1 MSGKRGG
8 EEIAAPDPK
17 SARTPPAASAGMGSA
32 APANGSSG
40 IPTSDRPAT
49 YMEGNSMKFKKVH
62 RVYTYGYSFNIN
74 EVDVPKVAT
83 ENKVKSYLM
92 ETPFCRLPWDKPYF
106 YMTPSEWHLLPSTAA
121 VSNCNVRVKFRNCR
135 QSFQTN
141 VSSTTTATLNQYQ
154 DIVTLVG
161 ANMDHDVVDG
171 KFSGAFAHTKMR
183 YPTFTVHD
191 KADHIKLAQQMW
203 GAKENAADFT
213 SIYPKSGIGL
223 PILINSYMALYT
235 DDANPELAGWAML
248 NQSMNVFDGDLAA
261 GQYILDVNYAPS
273 MGFLKSPPSSI
284 LRPYPGFVDKT
295 AGSTITFSL
304 PMANKILYSARG
316 EFILS
321 KARTGGLTTVQSR
334 EAETRE
340 GSSTAFD
347 YYDTFDKSQ
356 ISQIADGSNIYP
368 HSQPSIHIGV
378 MPFKSASAK
387 NLVTDVEEY
396 TDMQAYF
403 EVEATCTVNFTFPTR
418 YPHALRPNVHPANQI
433 LFHTNS
439 EVEEGMSLICGLKR
453 YKKRGVIPGET
464 LPEES

>member
-1 MSGKRGG
+1 
-8 EEIAAPDPK
+8 
-17 SARTPPAASAGMGSA
+17 
-32 APANGSSG
+32 
-40 IPTSDRPAT
+40 
-49 YMEGNSMKFKKVH
+49 
-62 RVYTYGYSFNIN
+62 
-74 EVDVPKVAT
+74 
-83 ENKVKSYLM
+83 
-92 ETPFCRLPWDKPYF
+92 
-106 YMTPSEWHLLPSTAA
+106 
-121 VSNCNVRVKFRNCR
+121 
-135 QSFQTN
+135 
-141 VSSTTTATLNQYQ
+141 
-154 DIVTLVG
+154 
-161 ANMDHDVVDG
+161 MDHDVVDG

-213 SIYPKSGIGL
+213 SIYPKS
-223 PILINSYMALYT
+223 
-235 DDANPELAGWAML
+235 
-248 NQSMNVFDGDLAA
+248 
-261 GQYILDVNYAPS
+261 
-273 MGFLKSPPSSI
+273 
-284 LRPYPGFVDKT
+284 
-295 AGSTITFSL
+295 
-304 PMANKILYSARG
+304 ARG

-321 KARTGGLTTVQSR
+321 KARTGGLTTIQSR

-378 MPFKSASAK
+378 MPSKSASAK